1 MKKCHSSLLRCKI
14 CCSQRGE
21 IQLQYAH
28 VHRNIPN
35 DEILRP
41 ETVVRSNTEK
51 YYDIAFRLDGDV
63 SEGASERSSKRADRV
78 TFSSSPGK
86 RE

>member
-1 MKKCHSSLLRCKI
+1 M
-14 CCSQRGE
+14 
-21 IQLQYAH
+21 YA
-28 VHRNIPN
+28 HRNIPN

-63 SEGASERSSKRADRV
+63 SEGASERADRV